1 MDAFIFQIAYPPQ
14 YIVVQVCLTCWQ
26 SEDELLKSHQNPPT
40 IPTLAIV
47 WLVSWLRGS
56 KVIIDWHNLGY
67 TILAMRLGEKS
78 RFVALAKK

>member
-1 MDAFIFQIAYPPQ
+1 MRLFFRSRIPRSILLFRYVSYAG
-14 YIVVQVCLTCWQ
+14 
-26 SEDELLKSHQNPPT
+26 SLKSGLLRGHQNPPT